1 MSFNSGWVPEH
12 YISSTVNSTYN
23 TLGNAV
29 PQTPT
34 TDRRANRYTNCP
46 TTLCLYTNPDGW
58 ECLELINCGDASDHF
73 RDVHRI
79 VGLAREVR
87 LVFSRCSWKGV
98 PSIGI
103 FRATMS
109 GARINPKKLP
119 WSRPPP
125 VIIPQGSAVPG
136 FSPLIGKQAPEE
148 EYRSLG

>member
-73 RDVHRI
+73 RDVHGI

-87 LVFSRCSWKGV
+87 LVCKWQGCGSGVSRHNY
-98 PSIGI
+98 IRHI
-103 FRATMS
+103 R
-109 GARINPKKLP
+109 
-119 WSRPPP
+119 
-125 VIIPQGSAVPG
+125 
-136 FSPLIGKQAPEE
+136 
-148 EYRSLG
+148 EYHLRHDRVAGHANQVVVRLGGLGGTH